1 MLYFLIYLFL
11 EITISVEISSE
22 IGGLW
27 TFIEIVL
34 SAFIGI
40 SMLRNFKFT
49 LRDKLQSLYNGEIAK
64 EDFVKLNLISIIG
77 VILITIP
84 GFFTDI
90 LGVLLQFNFFA
101 LFITDMF
108 LKNRGSN
115 NVYYKNENFNN
126 MNNNFNNLGGK
137 KDEEII
143 DVEVIDDR
151 GGK

>member
-27 TFIEIVL
+27 TFVEIVL

-49 LRDKLQSLYNGEIAK
+49 LRDKLQSLYKGEIAK
-64 EDFVKLNLISIIG
+64 EDLVKLNLISIIG

-108 LKNRGSN
+108 LKTLF
-115 NVYYKNENFNN
+115 VPFLKIFD
-126 MNNNFNNLGGK
+126 GK
-137 KDEEII
+137 
-143 DVEVIDDR
+143 R
-151 GGK
+151 NG